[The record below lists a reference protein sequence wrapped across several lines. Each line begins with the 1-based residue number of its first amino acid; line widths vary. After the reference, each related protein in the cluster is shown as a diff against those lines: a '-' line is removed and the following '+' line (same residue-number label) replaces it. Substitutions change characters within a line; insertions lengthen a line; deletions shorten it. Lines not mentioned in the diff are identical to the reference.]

1 MKRFAFSVVKK
12 SPKISEMAKNEWIFS
27 QFLSF
32 CASEWPR
39 TWLESVSNLI
49 KFHAEHFGMLY
60 LPPGGSGRSQWWK
73 NHQKSLKWLKK
84 HPLFDGFL
92 LPDRLPGLRYGLMGP
107 RCDRLSKMSSTH
119 SSGGGRGH
127 IEASGASW
135 VSHPDFTKG
144 FYYITHEFKV
154 SSPLQHQRHETRDS
168 SHFFQS
174 PPGKIRLGYFFW
186 VRGGQLLYDVP

>member
-1 MKRFAFSVVKK
+1 MSGFFFA
-12 SPKISEMAKNEWIFS
+12 IFC
-27 QFLSF
+27 F

-39 TWLESVSNLI
+39 TWLEGVSYLI
-49 KFHAEHFGMLY
+49 KFYAEHFGMLY

-73 NHQKSLKWLKK
+73 NHQKSLKWLKN

-92 LPDRLPGLRYGLMGP
+92 LPDRLLDLGYGLMGH
-107 RCDRLSKMSSTH
+107 RCDRWSNSYHTH

-144 FYYITHEFKV
+144 FYYITHEFKI
-154 SSPLQHQRHETRDS
+154 SGRFQHQRDEIRNS
-168 SHFFQS
+168 SPFFQS

-186 VRGGQLLYDVP
+186 VQGGQPLYDVP

>member
-1 MKRFAFSVVKK
+1 MASHLVGKCLKFDKIPCRTFWYAILTTRWLWKVSVVKK
-12 SPKISEMAKNEWIFS
+12 SPKISEMA
-27 QFLSF
+27 
-32 CASEWPR
+32 
-39 TWLESVSNLI
+39 
-49 KFHAEHFGMLY
+49 
-60 LPPGGSGRSQWWK
+60 
-73 NHQKSLKWLKK
+73 KK

-127 IEASGASW
+127 LEASGASW

-144 FYYITHEFKV
+144 FYYITQKFHV
-154 SSPLQHQRHETRDS
+154 HSSLQHQRHETLDS

-174 PPGKIRLGYFFW
+174 PPGKIRLGYFFLSP
-186 VRGGQLLYDVP
+186 GGTAPLWRTLVESLSH